1 MKKLTLFLALM
12 LGACHTVKV
21 QAQEAGEPQRQD
33 VLLHVLPQD
42 TAGMQVF
49 LYEMGDDDSSAPM
62 QAVDGTTLKQSLGV
76 PAHGMYNFVY
86 VSMEAQAQYATPLF
100 FDGTVP
106 AELSLQMQDGCPRLT
121 ATTSSKKKADKERVA
136 HVNKQLD
143 AIFSFNQVY
152 FKQSRE
158 VWTQAQQMGPAEL
171 KAMLSTYDEALQ
183 KIASDPEIGEGLK
196 QYVDVWNYLLKSE
209 AVTVYN
215 RYHTSAH
222 LSADEAIGLPA
233 SQKLDTPLAL
243 LLNGALNTAAQ
254 ALPKG
259 TLQDRLSYIHEH
271 YHCAEIKAGI
281 QQMVVNSYIRAY
293 KFDKGYQE
301 GLSVLEEATQKYGLD
316 SHFVDM
322 FKERVAAV
330 PGAAFPDVALIDSDG
345 QKVSLDK
352 FRGKYV
358 YIDLWAS
365 WCVPCIKEVPY
376 LQELEK
382 SLQNPNVV
390 FVSISTDSTEK
401 PWRDRMKQHNMHG
414 NQWLNT
420 DGKLCDKLNVS
431 GIPHFLIYDKDGHLH
446 TYSAPRPS
454 TGEALKSILEGLK

>member
-1 MKKLTLFLALM
+1 
-12 LGACHTVKV
+12 
-21 QAQEAGEPQRQD
+21 
-33 VLLHVLPQD
+33 
-42 TAGMQVF
+42 MQVF

-143 AIFSFNQVY
+143 AIFAFNQVY

-158 VWTQAQQMGPAEL
+158 VWTKAQQMGADDL
-171 KAMLSTYDEALQ
+171 RGMIRAYDEAQ
-183 KIASDPEIGEGLK
+183 QTISTDAEIGEGLK
-196 QYVDVWNYLLKSE
+196 KYVDVWTYLLKQE
-209 AVTVYN
+209 LVTVYN
-215 RYHTSAH
+215 RYHTDAP
-222 LSADEAIGLPA
+222 LSATEMIGISAP
-233 SQKLDTPLAL
+233 QKLDTPLAL
-243 LLNGALNTAAQ
+243 LHNGALNTAARD
-254 ALPKG
+254 LPKG
-259 TLQDRLSYIHEH
+259 TLQDRLAYISEQ
-271 YHCAEIKAGI
+271 YKSTEMKTGI
-281 QQMVVNSYIRAY
+281 QRIVVDAYIRAY

-301 GLSVLEEATQKYGLD
+301 GLTLLEEATKKYGLD
-316 SHFVDM
+316 GQFVEK
-322 FKERVAAV
+322 FKERIAAV

-352 FRGKYV
+352 FKGKYV

-382 SLQNPNVV
+382 ALENPNVV

-431 GIPHFLIYDKDGHLH
+431 GIPHFLIYDKEGHLL
-446 TYSAPRPS
+446 TYNAPRPS
-454 TGEALKSILEGLK
+454 TGSALKKILEDLK